1 MRIENMGR
9 QPCST
14 GLDQGVAV
22 LLAYLFGWISGLI
35 FYFVE
40 RQNQLVRFSA
50 MQSIMLSALWFALL
64 LTLSILS
71 SIPLLGI
78 VFRILNGLFGVGFV
92 ALVVVLIIQGFKGK
106 RVVLPVLGELADRWS
121 QPQA

>member
-22 LLAYLFGWISGLI
+22 MLAYIFGWISGLI

-40 RQNQLVRFSA
+40 KQNQLVRFSA
-50 MQSIMLSALWFALL
+50 MQSIVLSAAWFAVM

-71 SIPLLGI
+71 SVPLLGI
-78 VFRILNGLFGVGFV
+78 FFRILNGLFGLGFF
-92 ALVVVLIIQGFKGK
+92 ALIVVLIIQGFKGK
-106 RVVLPVLGELADRWS
+106 RVVVPFLGELADRWS